1 MRQTATGEQPTRIRR
16 WVADPLPL
24 LGLLAGV
31 AVALT
36 LLGLSGQRVPWW
48 PPALVGVVGAGLAL
62 SGST

>member
-1 MRQTATGEQPTRIRR
+1 MRPAATGEQPTRIRR

-31 AVALT
+31 AVGLA
-36 LLGLSGQRVPWW
+36 LLGLAGQRVAWW

>member
-1 MRQTATGEQPTRIRR
+1 
-16 WVADPLPL
+16 VADPLPL

-31 AVALT
+31 AVGLA
-36 LLGLSGQRVPWW
+36 LLGLAGQRVAWW